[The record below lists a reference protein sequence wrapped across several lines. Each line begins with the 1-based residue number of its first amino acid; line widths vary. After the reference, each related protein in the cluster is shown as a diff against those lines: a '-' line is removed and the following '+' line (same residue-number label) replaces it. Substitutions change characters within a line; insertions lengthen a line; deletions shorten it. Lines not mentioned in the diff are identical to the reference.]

1 MVPEQAAVTL
11 LVMPFRSILFG
22 PLGDQPTA
30 LPAAPAFFTDLNLD
44 QIGAAITRGLDQYE
58 LMPYFRTPLPDEAAV
73 AYRHEVVRDLRRPEV
88 REIVTGFARRMQAMR
103 QALTRA
109 AQLGHPYQQ
118 QRWFLDAAGI
128 YGRAVQSLTE
138 QLQAAELT
146 SEGLRSLRAYL
157 EGYTS
162 SAGYQQLTTH
172 VRDLL
177 GRLGQVRYCVHIR
190 GTRVRVTRYEDEA
203 DYGAAVEQT
212 FAKFRQG
219 EVNDYRAPFRSLAE
233 MDQVEGQ
240 ILDCVAQLYPELFQD
255 LTGFGHAHA
264 GFADATLGTFDREV
278 QFYLAYLDYIRPLES
293 AGLPFCYPEV
303 SPDGHRVRVDDG
315 FDLALASKL
324 AGRRTVVQNSFH
336 LDGPERAIVVTG
348 PNQGGKTTFAR
359 MAGQLF
365 YLASLGLP
373 VPGRIAQLFLPD
385 QIFGHFDIE
394 EDLEDFRGRLEHEL
408 IRMREILRQA
418 SHRSVV
424 VMNESFAST
433 TLEDASFLG
442 AEILRQLIAKDLVC
456 VYVTFIDQLASL
468 GPACV
473 SMVAGIDPANPADRT
488 FRVVRK
494 PADGLAYAAAIAGR
508 HGLSYQR
515 LKERIA
521 P

>member
-1 MVPEQAAVTL
+1 MVPERAAVTL
-11 LVMPFRSILFG
+11 LVMPFRSVLFG
-22 PLGDQPTA
+22 PLGDQPA
-30 LPAAPAFFTDLNLD
+30 PLPAAPAFFTDLNLD
-44 QIGAAITRGLDQYE
+44 QIGAAITRGLEQYE
-58 LMPYFRTPLPDEAAV
+58 LMPYFRTPLHDGAAV
-73 AYRHEVVRDLRRPEV
+73 AYRHEVVRDLRRTEV

-103 QALTRA
+103 QALARA
-109 AQLGHPYQQ
+109 AQLRHRYQQ
-118 QRWFLDAAGI
+118 QRWFLDAADT
-128 YGRAVQSLTE
+128 YRRAVQTLTE

-146 SEGLRSLRAYL
+146 SEGLRSLRAHL
-157 EGYTS
+157 EAYTGS
-162 SAGYQQLTTH
+162 GGYQQLATH

-203 DYGAAVEQT
+203 DYGADVEQT

-219 EVNDYRAPFRSLAE
+219 EVKDYRAPFRSLAE

-255 LTGFGHAHA
+255 LTAFGQVNPQ
-264 GFADATLGTFDREV
+264 FADGTIVAFDREV

-303 SPDGHRVRVDDG
+303 SPDGHQVRVDDG

-324 AGRRTVVQNSFH
+324 AGRRAVVRNSFH
-336 LDGPERAIVVTG
+336 LDGQERAIVVTG

-365 YLASLGLP
+365 YLTSLGLP
-373 VPGRIAQLFLPD
+373 VPGRAAQLFLPD
-385 QIFGHFDIE
+385 QTFSHFDVE
-394 EDLEDFRGRLEHEL
+394 EDLQDFRGRLEDEL
-408 IRMREILRQA
+408 IRMREILQQA
-418 SHRSVV
+418 TSRSVV

-442 AEILRQLIAKDLVC
+442 TEILRQLIAKDLVC
-456 VYVTFIDQLASL
+456 VYVTFIDQLAAL

-473 SMVAGIDPANPADRT
+473 SMVAGIDPGNPADRT

-515 LKERIA
+515 LKERIT

>member
-1 MVPEQAAVTL
+1 
-11 LVMPFRSILFG
+11 MPFRSILFG
-22 PLGDQPTA
+22 PLGDQPAA
-30 LPAAPAFFTDLNLD
+30 LPATPAFFTDLNLD
-44 QIGAAITRGLDQYE
+44 QIGAAVTRGLDQYE
-58 LMPYFRTPLPDEAAV
+58 LMAYFRIPLHDVAAV
-73 AYRHEVVRDLRRPEV
+73 AYRHEVVRDLRRTEV
-88 REIVTGFARRMQAMR
+88 RQIVTGFAHRMQAMR

-109 AQLGHPYQQ
+109 AQLRHPYQQ
-118 QRWFLDAAGI
+118 QRWFLDAADT
-128 YGRAVQSLTE
+128 YARAVQTLAE
-138 QLQAAELT
+138 QLRAAELS

-190 GTRVRVTRYEDEA
+190 GTRVRVTRYEDET
-203 DYGAAVEQT
+203 DYGADVEQT

-219 EVNDYRAPFRSLAE
+219 EVKDYRAPFRSLAE

-240 ILDCVAQLYPELFQD
+240 ILDCVAQLYPALFQD
-255 LTGFGHAHA
+255 LTGFGHAHS
-264 GFADATLGTFDREV
+264 GFADGTIGTFDREV

-293 AGLPFCYPEV
+293 AGLPFCYPEI

-373 VPGRIAQLFLPD
+373 VPGSVAQLFLPD

-418 SHRSVV
+418 SQRSVV

-442 AEILRQLIAKDLVC
+442 AEILRQLIARDLVC

-473 SMVAGIDPANPADRT
+473 SMVAGIDPANPTERT

>member
-1 MVPEQAAVTL
+1 MICLECATA
-11 LVMPFRSILFG
+11 FGSILFG
-22 PLGDQPTA
+22 PGEP
-30 LPAAPAFFTDLNLD
+30 PAAGLTTPAFFTDLNLD

-58 LMPYFRTPLPDEAAV
+58 LMPYFRTPLHDEAVV
-73 AYRHEVVRDLRRPEV
+73 AYRHEVVRDVRRTEV
-88 REIVTGFARRMQAMR
+88 RETLTTFAGRMQAMR

-109 AQLGHPYQQ
+109 AQLRHPYQR
-118 QRWFLDAAGI
+118 QRWFLDAADT
-128 YGRAVQSLTE
+128 YGRAVHTLTE
-138 QLQAAELT
+138 QLQAAELS
-146 SEGLRSLRAYL
+146 SEGLRSLRSYL
-157 EGYTS
+157 EAYTG

-177 GRLGQVRYCVHIR
+177 VRLGQVRYCVHIR
-190 GTRVRVTRYEDEA
+190 GSRVRVTRYEDEA
-203 DYGAAVEQT
+203 DYGADVEQT
-212 FAKFRQG
+212 FAKFGQG
-219 EVNDYRAPFRSLAE
+219 EVKDYRAPFRSLAE

-240 ILDCVAQLYPELFQD
+240 VLDCVAQLYPELFQD
-255 LTGFGHAHA
+255 LTGFGQAHLN
-264 GFADATLGTFDREV
+264 FADGTIATFDREV

-324 AGRRTVVQNSFH
+324 AGGRRTVVQNSFQ

-373 VPGRIAQLFLPD
+373 VPGRVAQLFLPD
-385 QIFGHFDIE
+385 QIFAHFDME

-408 IRMREILRQA
+408 IRMREILQHA
-418 SHRSVV
+418 SQRSVM

-468 GPACV
+468 SPACV
-473 SMVAGIDPANPADRT
+473 SMVAGVDPSHPADRT

-521 P
+521 R

>member
-1 MVPEQAAVTL
+1 MS
-11 LVMPFRSILFG
+11 FRSVLFLR
-22 PLGDQPTA
+22 PEDQPEVP
-30 LPAAPAFFTDLNLD
+30 PAAPGFFTDLNLD
-44 QIGAAITRGLDQYE
+44 QIGAAVTRGLEQYE
-58 LMPYFRTPLPDEAAV
+58 LMPYFRTPLHDESAV
-73 AYRHEVVRDLRRPEV
+73 AYRHDVVRDLRRTDV
-88 REIVTGFARRMQAMR
+88 REIVTGFARRMRAMR

-109 AQLGHPYQQ
+109 AQLRHPYQQ
-118 QRWFLDAAGI
+118 QRWFLDAADT
-128 YGRAVQSLTE
+128 YSRAVQTLTE
-138 QLQAAELT
+138 HLQAVELT
-146 SEGLRSLRAYL
+146 SEGLRSLRDYL
-157 EGYTS
+157 EAYTG

-177 GRLGQVRYCVHIR
+177 GRLAQVCYCVHIR

-203 DYGAAVEQT
+203 DYGADVEQT

-219 EVNDYRAPFRSLAE
+219 EVRDYRTPFRSLAE

-255 LTGFGHAHA
+255 LAGFGRAHPN
-264 GFADATLGTFDREV
+264 FADGTIGTFDREV

-293 AGLPFCYPEV
+293 AGLPFCYPEI
-303 SPDGHRVRVDDG
+303 SPEGHRVSVADG

-324 AGRRTVVQNSFH
+324 AGRRTVVRNSLH
-336 LDGPERAIVVTG
+336 LDGLERAIVVTG

-359 MAGQLF
+359 MTGQLF

-373 VPGRIAQLFLPD
+373 VPGRSAQLFLPD

-394 EDLEDFRGRLEHEL
+394 EDLEDFRGRLEDEL
-408 IRMREILRQA
+408 IRMREILQQA
-418 SHRSVV
+418 SSRSVV

-468 GPACV
+468 SPACV
-473 SMVAGIDPANPADRT
+473 SMVAGIDPGNSADRT
-488 FRVVRK
+488 FQVVRK

-508 HGLSYQR
+508 HGLSYQH
-515 LKERIA
+515 LLERIA

>member
-1 MVPEQAAVTL
+1 
-11 LVMPFRSILFG
+11 MPFRSILFG
-22 PLGDQPTA
+22 PRDDRPDDWA
-30 LPAAPAFFTDLNLD
+30 ASPPAAPPFFPDLNLD
-44 QIGAAITRGLDQYE
+44 QIGADITRGLEQYE
-58 LMPYFRTPLPDEAAV
+58 LMPYFRTPLHDESAV
-73 AYRHEVVRDLRRPEV
+73 TYRHGVVRDLRRTEV

-103 QALTRA
+103 QALARA
-109 AQLGHPYQQ
+109 AQLRHPYQQ
-118 QRWFLDAAGI
+118 QRWFLDAAGT
-128 YGRAVQSLTE
+128 YGRAVQTLTE

-157 EGYTS
+157 EGYTG
-162 SAGYQQLTTH
+162 SAGYRQLTAQA
-172 VRDLL
+172 RDLL

-203 DYGAAVEQT
+203 DYGADVEQT

-219 EVNDYRAPFRSLAE
+219 EVKDYRMPFRSLAE

-240 ILDCVAQLYPELFQD
+240 ILDCVAQLYPELFGD
-255 LTGFGHAHA
+255 LTGFGRAHP
-264 GFADATLGTFDREV
+264 GFADSAIATFDREV
-278 QFYLAYLDYIRPLES
+278 QFCLAYLDYIRPLES

-303 SPDGHRVRVDDG
+303 SPAGHRVSVEDG

-324 AGRRTVVQNSFH
+324 AGRRTVVRNSLH
-336 LDGPERAIVVTG
+336 LDGPERAVVVTG

-359 MAGQLF
+359 MTGQLF

-394 EDLEDFRGRLEHEL
+394 ENPADLRGRLEAEL
-408 IRMREILRQA
+408 IRMREILQQA
-418 SHRSVV
+418 SSRSVV

-468 GPACV
+468 SPACV
-473 SMVAGIDPANPADRT
+473 SMVAGIDPGHPADRT
-488 FRVVRK
+488 FRVVRR

-508 HGLSYQR
+508 HGLTYQQ
-515 LKERIA
+515 LLERIA
-521 P
+521 R